1 MGGIKLFGREPALW
15 IGFLAS
21 ALSLGTAV
29 GFPGLSQFQVA
40 AIVAGCNAVAA
51 LIMGLAVRPI
61 GPAIFTNVVAAL
73 AAIGTAY
80 GFTVP
85 SETIGAVN
93 FVVLAGLS
101 LLTRGQV
108 SPAGATTAVAPP
120 AAPPVVSTTSGR
132 RVD

>member
-1 MGGIKLFGREPALW
+1 MERNKLFGREPALW
-15 IGFLAS
+15 IGFIAS

-40 AIVAGCNAVAA
+40 AIVVGLNALAA
-51 LIMGLAVRPI
+51 LIMGIAVKPV
-61 GPAIFTNVVAAL
+61 GPAIFTNVIGAL
-73 AAIGTAY
+73 AAVGAAY

-93 FVVLAGLS
+93 FVVLAALS

-108 SPAGATTAVAPP
+108 SPTGATQAVAPP
-120 AAPPVVSTTSGR
+120 AAPPVVASAHGR